1 MTHGPWKRSHQVISL
16 LAFVFV
22 AGLGGSSSQVE
33 ATPGAFS
40 LGATGVWVQPR
51 ALYVAITLNNVSGL
65 PASAVQVLTL
75 RIGGAHLVAPQT
87 INVGAIRKG
96 GSAIARGALNRA
108 ALRTGQTYALTAAGS
123 ARIGTTL
130 RKFVVSGSIRLPNT
144 SPGEA
149 RAKTASAPA
158 HHTKGAPYPAR
169 KPSFSDE
176 DNGSRWVVPTGP
188 TMPGTPT
195 KLHTALRKA
204 PHGDP
209 PGVTFNTDVKVGI
222 TGSTVA
228 EPSGAN
234 GGGVVFM
241 TSNWYAAY
249 TTNGAP
255 PFTQLNPTT
264 IFPSDAIGYCCDQI
278 VQYVPSINTF
288 VWLLQGNN
296 GYRLAAA
303 TPAQIIS
310 GNGTAW
316 TYWDLPS
323 TLFGEPSGT
332 GFDYPDLAVGNNYV
346 YMSWDTCW
354 PGSPAGCNS
363 GHMIV
368 RAPLSEIQS
377 GGTLN
382 MNYTTPSD
390 STMVWGGHLSQDTGD
405 TIFWAGHNSNTSMR
419 VFSWPESTGTYS
431 WRDVGVSSWD
441 NNTMS
446 STTPDG
452 QDWMSKLNG
461 FPGHAIIGATR
472 LGSQLWLAW
481 SAGTDKNQTQP
492 HVEMVT
498 LDTSNGYNK
507 TQQVQVWNNSYAFG
521 YPALATATCTSEVAM
536 SFEYGGNGNYENHV
550 VGFWGDYVAYITTNS
565 NVGSVRF
572 GDYVTI
578 RQDPTKSLQGRFFDA
593 FGYGMDSSSPTTD
606 THYVQFGRSKCG

>member
-1 MTHGPWKRSHQVISL
+1 
-16 LAFVFV
+16 
-22 AGLGGSSSQVE
+22 
-33 ATPGAFS
+33 
-40 LGATGVWVQPR
+40 
-51 ALYVAITLNNVSGL
+51 
-65 PASAVQVLTL
+65 
-75 RIGGAHLVAPQT
+75 
-87 INVGAIRKG
+87 
-96 GSAIARGALNRA
+96 
-108 ALRTGQTYALTAAGS
+108 
-123 ARIGTTL
+123 
-130 RKFVVSGSIRLPNT
+130 
-144 SPGEA
+144 
-149 RAKTASAPA
+149 
-158 HHTKGAPYPAR
+158 
-169 KPSFSDE
+169 
-176 DNGSRWVVPTGP
+176 
-188 TMPGTPT
+188 
-195 KLHTALRKA
+195 
-204 PHGDP
+204 
-209 PGVTFNTDVKVGI
+209 
-222 TGSTVA
+222 
-228 EPSGAN
+228 
-234 GGGVVFM
+234 
-241 TSNWYAAY
+241 
-249 TTNGAP
+249 
-255 PFTQLNPTT
+255 
-264 IFPSDAIGYCCDQI
+264 
-278 VQYVPSINTF
+278 
-288 VWLLQGNN
+288 
-296 GYRLAAA
+296 
-303 TPAQIIS
+303 
-310 GNGTAW
+310 
-316 TYWDLPS
+316 
-323 TLFGEPSGT
+323 
-332 GFDYPDLAVGNNYV
+332 
-346 YMSWDTCW
+346 MSWDTCW